1 MHALS
6 PFTFHDIHFKSTTSF
21 CLFIFNIHYFAQF
34 VNSYLPGLSEYK
46 YVLTKV
52 CTYGTMIKNI
62 QKTVKKKMLGIGTVI
77 NSVSIIA
84 GGLMGHF
91 TGKLFKPE
99 QSRTH

>member
-1 MHALS
+1 
-6 PFTFHDIHFKSTTSF
+6 
-21 CLFIFNIHYFAQF
+21 
-34 VNSYLPGLSEYK
+34 
-46 YVLTKV
+46 
-52 CTYGTMIKNI
+52 MIKNI